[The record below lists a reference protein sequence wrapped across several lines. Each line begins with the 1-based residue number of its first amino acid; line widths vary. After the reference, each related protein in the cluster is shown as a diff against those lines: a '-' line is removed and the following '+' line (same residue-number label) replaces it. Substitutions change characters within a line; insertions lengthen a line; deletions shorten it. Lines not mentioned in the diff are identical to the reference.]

1 MICNNCGTANNED
14 AKFCKNCGNNLA
26 QGETT
31 QPEQTTQQAQQT
43 QTQTQT
49 QVEQHIQYVTPEK
62 MPRVEN
68 YLVFSILVTL
78 LCCLPLGIAAI
89 IKSSQVDKE
98 LAIGNY
104 EGALAASKQAKTFN
118 LIGVISGGVFVL
130 IWVVVTFILPLLLAF
145 GL

>member
-1 MICNNCGTANNED
+1 
-14 AKFCKNCGNNLA
+14 
-26 QGETT
+26 
-31 QPEQTTQQAQQT
+31 
-43 QTQTQT
+43 
-49 QVEQHIQYVTPEK
+49 